1 MKMKI
6 EVTYVDNTFSD
17 SGNRMERFDLSNVK
31 TPKNRGQIFNILL
44 CDLVGRSTFTFNML
58 EYIYLFFNKF
68 VVISQ
73 EEEVRLVPIIL
84 E

>member
-1 MKMKI
+1 MKI